1 MAPIIHLMII
11 TLSLLLS
18 TVTTTATVTN
28 QELEAALFTLRSQG
42 YTLFP
47 NAIATSDL
55 RPLLLSLNSTFTLF
69 SPPDPLLFSLDLSSP
84 ASHYVHSL
92 LRHVSPLRLSMSQ
105 LRSIR
110 GLPPYYLDT
119 LVPRHRLSI
128 DTSLVLG
135 NGTVLETVLVDGV
148 RVSVPDLFLSSSIAV
163 HGLEGILVS
172 SFGSNIEVEARA
184 GDPPLLSPGGWSVE
198 SSPASSPSPRSDTWT
213 KKRVWDYEGNLGKKI
228 KIGHSKF
235 TKFTRT

>member
-148 RVSVPDLFLSSSIAV
+148 R
-163 HGLEGILVS
+163 
-172 SFGSNIEVEARA
+172 
-184 GDPPLLSPGGWSVE
+184 